1 MKVRTKF
8 QLNEIFFIAFLHLL
22 PSIMVKYYL
31 APDKV
36 GAALIIIDL
45 IVLQQ
50 LSKNAQLAGCVE
62 RWW

>member
-1 MKVRTKF
+1 M
-8 QLNEIFFIAFLHLL
+8 E
-22 PSIMVKYYL
+22 KYYL

-50 LSKNAQLAGCVE
+50 LSKNAQLAGCVTACVE
-62 RWW
+62 SWWQIGIYIRVSFR

>member
-1 MKVRTKF
+1 MEK
-8 QLNEIFFIAFLHLL
+8 ND
-22 PSIMVKYYL
+22 L

-50 LSKNAQLAGCVE
+50 LSKNAQLPG
-62 RWW
+62 